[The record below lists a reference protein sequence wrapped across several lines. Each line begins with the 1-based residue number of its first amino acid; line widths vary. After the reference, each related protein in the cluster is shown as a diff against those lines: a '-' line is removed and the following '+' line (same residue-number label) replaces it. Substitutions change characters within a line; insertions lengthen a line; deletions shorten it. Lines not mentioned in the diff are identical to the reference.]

1 MPDSLDFQIGE
12 LAARL
17 NAMEDQRYLEF
28 LRVADLNAGLRIVED
43 LTVRVVFAASGDR
56 ATWRSLDIPL
66 GSD

>member
-28 LRVADLNAGLRIVED
+28 LRVADMNAGLGIVED
-43 LTVRVVFAASGDR
+43 LTILAVFAAGRNR
-56 ATWRSLDIPL
+56 AT
-66 GSD
+66 